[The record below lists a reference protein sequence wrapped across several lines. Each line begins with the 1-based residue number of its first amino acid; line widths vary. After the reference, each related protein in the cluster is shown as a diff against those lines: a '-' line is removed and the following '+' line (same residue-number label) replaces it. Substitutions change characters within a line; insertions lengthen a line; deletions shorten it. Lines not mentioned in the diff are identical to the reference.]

1 MHPLDRRCDT
11 DMAREIDRAISIEHL
26 EGSLKAWS
34 HLVQVGLSP
43 NAIRRV
49 LALDSPGQ
57 RRRRTAVPLWEAEA
71 Q

>member
-49 LALDSPGQ
+49 LALDTPGQ
-57 RRRRTAVPLWEAEA
+57 RRRRAAVPLEEASV
-71 Q
+71 